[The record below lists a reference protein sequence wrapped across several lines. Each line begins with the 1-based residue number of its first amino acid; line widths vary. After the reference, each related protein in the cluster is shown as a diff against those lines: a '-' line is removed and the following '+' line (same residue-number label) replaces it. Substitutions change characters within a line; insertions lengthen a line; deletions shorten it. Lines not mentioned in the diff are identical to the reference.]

1 MCFDMAALVGCQDEC
16 FGVEVGE
23 FDAGVNG
30 EGVVGHVEG
39 DLRNK
44 DSKFDTI
51 NFNNLTQK
59 TRSLIELTSMTSYDW
74 TVFLLAK
81 SSRRRRASVQT
92 DLKRVFEQ
100 LAPTKAFLDLLVA
113 PATFS

>member
-23 FDAGVNG
+23 FDAGVDG

-51 NFNNLTQK
+51 NF
-59 TRSLIELTSMTSYDW
+59 
-74 TVFLLAK
+74 
-81 SSRRRRASVQT
+81 
-92 DLKRVFEQ
+92 
-100 LAPTKAFLDLLVA
+100 P
-113 PATFS
+113 

>member
-1 MCFDMAALVGCQDEC
+1 MCFDIAALVGCQDEC

-23 FDAGVNG
+23 FDAGVDG

-39 DLRNK
+39 DLRSK

-51 NFNNLTQK
+51 INFYKLKKLQILT
-59 TRSLIELTSMTSYDW
+59 ELTSMTSYDW

-81 SSRRRRASVQT
+81 S
-92 DLKRVFEQ
+92 
-100 LAPTKAFLDLLVA
+100 
-113 PATFS
+113 

>member
-1 MCFDMAALVGCQDEC
+1 MNALGLRLVSLMLELMEKVWWDMLKV
-16 FGVEVGE
+16 
-23 FDAGVNG
+23 
-30 EGVVGHVEG
+30 
-39 DLRNK
+39 
-44 DSKFDTI
+44 
-51 NFNNLTQK
+51 
-59 TRSLIELTSMTSYDW
+59 TSMTSYDW

>member
-1 MCFDMAALVGCQDEC
+1 MLIRWLFVHLFTNFTATYIWKSSIS
-16 FGVEVGE
+16 
-23 FDAGVNG
+23 DAGVDG

-51 NFNNLTQK
+51 NFNKLKKRFLT
-59 TRSLIELTSMTSYDW
+59 ELTSTTSYDW

-81 SSRRRRASVQT
+81 S
-92 DLKRVFEQ
+92 
-100 LAPTKAFLDLLVA
+100 
-113 PATFS
+113 

>member
-1 MCFDMAALVGCQDEC
+1 MGCQDEC

-23 FDAGVNG
+23 FDAGVDG

-51 NFNNLTQK
+51 NLT
-59 TRSLIELTSMTSYDW
+59 T
-74 TVFLLAK
+74 
-81 SSRRRRASVQT
+81 
-92 DLKRVFEQ
+92 
-100 LAPTKAFLDLLVA
+100 
-113 PATFS
+113 

>member
-1 MCFDMAALVGCQDEC
+1 MGCQDEC

-23 FDAGVNG
+23 FDAGVDG

-51 NFNNLTQK
+51 NFNKLTKKIQ
-59 TRSLIELTSMTSYDW
+59 I
-74 TVFLLAK
+74 FN
-81 SSRRRRASVQT
+81 
-92 DLKRVFEQ
+92 
-100 LAPTKAFLDLLVA
+100 KAHLDDLL
-113 PATFS
+113 